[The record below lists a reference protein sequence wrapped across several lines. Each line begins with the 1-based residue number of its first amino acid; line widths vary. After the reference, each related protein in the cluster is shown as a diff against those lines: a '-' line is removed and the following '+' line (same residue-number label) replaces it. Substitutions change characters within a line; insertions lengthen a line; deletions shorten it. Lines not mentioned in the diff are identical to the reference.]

1 MIKAV
6 IFDLDGVIADTP
18 QIYFSLIR
26 DFLAGKGLAYTEEM
40 FSEEIGVPFRVKVDK
55 INRELGAEI
64 DFEEYQSA
72 VKTKSLEIF
81 RQGLD
86 PTSGLHELL
95 AMLKENS
102 LRIAIATNNNA
113 DSVQAIL
120 KTLGIRDEFEFV
132 VDFSMIS
139 RPKPDPEI
147 YALAV
152 NKLGLPLREC
162 VAVEDTALGVHAAK
176 AAGIK
181 CIAMPNKLD
190 MHGDFSIADA
200 RVSSLGEITM
210 ELLGK
215 LGGE

>member
-26 DFLAGKGLAYTEEM
+26 DFLKGKGLAYTEEM
-40 FSEEIGVPFRVKVDK
+40 FSEEIGVPFRMKVDR
-55 INRELGAEI
+55 INRELNADI

-72 VKTKSLEIF
+72 VKTKSLELF

-86 PTSGLHELL
+86 PNPGLHELL
-95 AMLKENS
+95 AMLKKNS
-102 LRIAIATNNNA
+102 LRIAIATNNST
-113 DSVQAIL
+113 DSAQAIL

-147 YALAV
+147 YSLAV
-152 NKLGLPLREC
+152 KKLGLPAGEC

-181 CIAMPNKLD
+181 CITMPNKLD

-200 RVSSLGEITM
+200 KVSGLSEINM
-210 ELLGK
+210 QLLKK
-215 LGGE
+215 LGGK